1 MQSTFIF
8 SLLCHVMLCGFNAK
22 RFSGSYQNPWGQII
36 LLKTHQYFISFE
48 FGVEILFAQ
57 RRFRGF
63 YMLFLI
69 NNVLRHKDC
78 LNEWENKRLAQ
89 RGWKV
94 PPTQSKPTLTSSIS
108 LWSIDWLLTCLRYRY
123 VRAPKHQK
131 AKLKKNVKR
140 PAVVVP
146 YTVKQK
152 TRTEPQ
158 NLWII

>member
-1 MQSTFIF
+1 MEGWKERWIEGWKGQVSPTAEDQVFVNMITTNSTATLLLMQSTFIF

-89 RGWKV
+89 RG
-94 PPTQSKPTLTSSIS
+94 
-108 LWSIDWLLTCLRYRY
+108 
-123 VRAPKHQK
+123 
-131 AKLKKNVKR
+131 
-140 PAVVVP
+140 
-146 YTVKQK
+146 
-152 TRTEPQ
+152 
-158 NLWII
+158 